1 MIAIAAPDLSQ
12 IEWVTHGV
20 IFVCNFLLLLFA
32 KPIINRID
40 PGQDHKIA
48 LRLFITVNILFL
60 ALHVFDVLLM
70 AVNIDYQ
77 NLFIKLA
84 NSALC
89 FYTSILGF
97 KIGNAFFRRR
107 FGKTKLFEGQKTYL
121 DSYSSRVVELIFL
134 VVIFLFATY
143 TLIKIWGMDS
153 LLETTGIFGIS
164 IGFMALTS
172 SVWAPD
178 IMSGLIILNT
188 NILEDGDVVVIDGY
202 DDEYIIHK
210 VSFIYTILYDIHN
223 NHRTFIRNK
232 RFIESKIDNLSR
244 IASTDGIRKSITYK
258 ISYPDLSSKDKKTR
272 VDSLHAF
279 YQQVDKLFTTANIMA
294 IEKNELPIKNHKP
307 FEWFLTN
314 AGDYALEYTLFI
326 FLEAVPTTKMTAV
339 ARKHLW
345 SSLYAINSIVL
356 EAAAITELELKT
368 PDLLS
373 LIGNEKSETKN
384 SHKLR
389 V

>member
-1 MIAIAAPDLSQ
+1 MAPDLSR
-12 IEWVTHGV
+12 IEWLTHGL
-20 IFVCNFLLLLFA
+20 IFAFNFLLLFFA

-40 PGQDHKIA
+40 PEQDHRVA
-48 LRLFITVNILFL
+48 LRLFITINILFL
-60 ALHVFDVLLM
+60 VLHVFDILLM

-84 NSALC
+84 NTALC
-89 FYTSILGF
+89 FYVGILGF
-97 KIGNAFFRRR
+97 KIGNVFFRRR
-107 FGKTKLFEGQKTYL
+107 FGKTKSIEGKTIYL

-134 VVIFLFATY
+134 VVIFLFSTY
-143 TLIKIWGMDS
+143 TVIKIWEMDS

-210 VSFIYTILYDIHN
+210 VSFIYAILYDIHN

-258 ISYPDLSSKDKKTR
+258 IAYPDLSSKNKKAR
-272 VDSLHAF
+272 IDVLHVF
-279 YQQVDKLFTTANIMA
+279 YQQVDKLFATANTMA
-294 IEKNELPIKNHKP
+294 NEIKELPIKKHKP

-314 AGDYALEYTLFI
+314 TGDYALEYTLFI
-326 FLEAVPTTKMTAV
+326 YLEAVPTTKMTSL

-345 SSLYAINSIVL
+345 SSLYTINRIVL
-356 EAAAITELELKT
+356 EAAAINELELKT

-373 LIGNEKSETKN
+373 LIEDQPSEKNKN
-384 SHKLR
+384 KLR